1 MSYEQKDGMVYD
13 PEDGQTIAT
22 MSESATPEQA
32 ALLAAAPQQAAR
44 IRELKDELEN
54 MRDTLYQCLPF
65 FEDWED
71 EAGVYKP
78 NTMAFMIRL
87 IRQSLGES
95 PQ

>member
-1 MSYEQKDGMVYD
+1 MNYEQKEGMIYD

-44 IRELKDELEN
+44 IAELEN
-54 MRDTLYQCLPF
+54 QLEDARDTLYQCLPF
-65 FEDWED
+65 FEDWKDED
-71 EAGVYKP
+71 GVYKP
-78 NTMAFMIRL
+78 NTMALMIRI
-87 IRQSLGES
+87 IRKTLGES